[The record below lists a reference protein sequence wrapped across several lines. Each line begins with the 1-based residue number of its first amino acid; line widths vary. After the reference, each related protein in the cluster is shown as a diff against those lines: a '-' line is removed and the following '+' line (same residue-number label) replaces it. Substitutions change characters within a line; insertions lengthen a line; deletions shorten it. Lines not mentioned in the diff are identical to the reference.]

1 MTVDDRLTAAAQGHS
16 TDMAN
21 QNYFSHTSKDGRTFD
36 QRIRAAGYPRPG
48 GENIAKGQRTAES
61 VMKAWMDSPGHRRNI
76 ENCEFK
82 AIGVGLDTR
91 GFVWTQNFGF

>member
-1 MTVDDRLTAAAQGHS
+1 
-16 TDMAN
+16 MAN

-36 QRIRAAGYPRPG
+36 QRIKAAGYPRPG

-76 ENCEFK
+76 ENCDFK